1 MRTIGMSKEYFR
13 EWILACCDTFMR
25 NEDKLYNIYRD
36 HTTSMDIIF
45 PIRVDEVAS
54 MEIVVNKIVMNE
66 ENKIVVIKNLE
77 DKENE

>member
-1 MRTIGMSKEYFR
+1 MRTIGMSKEDFR

-25 NEDKLYNIYRD
+25 NEDKLYNMYRD

-54 MEIVVNKIVMNE
+54 MEIVVNKTVMNE
-66 ENKIVVIKNLE
+66 ENKIVVIKNIE
-77 DKENE
+77 DKENK